1 MNRPQKIKKVYR
13 ELRME
18 LGDEFP
24 AHELLESAALLIGI
38 IEADGLI
45 TADQMEDFWVP
56 IKEIAVDEAISDDG
70 WNILTH
76 ESWWDQ
82 MLDEDD
88 VLTAQERAQLNDYG
102 VGVAA

>member
-38 IEADGLI
+38 IEADGL
-45 TADQMEDFWVP
+45 
-56 IKEIAVDEAISDDG
+56 AIVI
-70 WNILTH
+70 NCL
-76 ESWWDQ
+76 
-82 MLDEDD
+82 
-88 VLTAQERAQLNDYG
+88 
-102 VGVAA
+102 